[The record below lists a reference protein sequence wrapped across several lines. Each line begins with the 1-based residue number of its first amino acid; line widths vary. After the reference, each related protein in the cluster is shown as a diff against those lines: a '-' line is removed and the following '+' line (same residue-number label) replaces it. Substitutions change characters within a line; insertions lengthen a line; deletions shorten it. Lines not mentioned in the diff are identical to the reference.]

1 MKITTDYTTTS
12 FLFYKNIHI
21 SIRMLSQKIPSFFK
35 YCIFNFSFENMGKI
49 IQQSIRGSIWSYLGL
64 VVGYI
69 NVGIIM
75 PAFFMAEQIGL
86 VQLFIA
92 LSNIF
97 TNFSSLGFSNVIN
110 RMFPEFR
117 DKAKNHHGFLFITV
131 SVGLLGFVL
140 STITFFIL
148 KPSIVESNIEKSPL
162 LVEYIILI
170 IPIFFFRIFFKL
182 LDTYNRVLH
191 DAATGAFW
199 KDFIHKALNLGLI
212 LLFAV
217 NYITFREFFY
227 GYIVSLCLPVIPL
240 TIVLIKRG
248 QFHLKPNLSYLN
260 KPLISEMII
269 VSAFGLINGL
279 SGVLTNNIDK
289 LLINNYLSLKE
300 VGIFSVCALF
310 ATVIRIPGRATT
322 KISTGFIAKA
332 WKKNDLSNIHNI
344 YKKASLGQTIV
355 GSLIFAGIIVNL
367 NNIFSILPE
376 HYNRGRWVLILYSIG
391 ILIRTS
397 NTTSNAIIATSK
409 SYRVLTLIITTQIIY
424 TVLFHIL
431 LIPKMGITGAA
442 LAVLLTYTARTLI
455 VISFIQYKFNMFCY
469 SFKHLLTIIFASI
482 AAFATILVPEP
493 NILILNILTKSF
505 LVSVLF
511 ISLILLFKVST
522 DFEILFKNGVKTLY
536 HFVKKK
542 ES

>member
-1 MKITTDYTTTS
+1 
-12 FLFYKNIHI
+12 
-21 SIRMLSQKIPSFFK
+21 
-35 YCIFNFSFENMGKI
+35 MGKI
-49 IQQSIRGSIWSYLGL
+49 IQQSIKGSIWSYLGL
-64 VVGYI
+64 IVGYA

-86 VQLFIA
+86 VQLFVA

-117 DKAKNHHGFLFITV
+117 DKSKHHHGFLFITV
-131 SVGLLGFVL
+131 SVGLLGFIL
-140 STITFFIL
+140 SAIVFFIL
-148 KPSIVESNIEKSPL
+148 KPSIVESKFEKSPL

-170 IPIFFFRIFFKL
+170 VPVFFFRIFFKL

-212 LLFAV
+212 LLFAA

-227 GYIVSLCLPVIPL
+227 GYIISLCMPVIPL
-240 TIVLIKRG
+240 TFVLIKRG
-248 QFHLKPNLSYLN
+248 QFHLKPNLTYLN
-260 KPLISEMII
+260 KPLVREMII
-269 VSAFGLINGL
+269 VSTFGMINGL

-332 WKKNDLSNIHNI
+332 WKRNDLSQIHNI
-344 YKKASLGQTIV
+344 YKKASLSQTIV

-367 NNIFSILPE
+367 DNIFNILPE
-376 HYNRGRWVLILYSIG
+376 HYSHGRWVLILYSIG

-409 SYRVLTLIITTQIIY
+409 SYRVLTLIIATQIIY

-431 LIPKMGITGAA
+431 LIPNMGITGAA
-442 LAVLLTYTARTLI
+442 LAVMLTYTVRTII
-455 VISFIQYKFNMFCY
+455 VAGFIQYKFKMFCY
-469 SFKHLLTIIFASI
+469 SFRHLLTVIFASI
-482 AAFATILVPEP
+482 AAFATFQVPEP
-493 NILILNILTKSF
+493 NILILNILIKSF
-505 LVSVLF
+505 VVSVLF
-511 ISLILLFKVST
+511 ISLILLFKVSS
-522 DFEILFKNGVKTLY
+522 DFEILFKNGVKTL
-536 HFVKKK
+536 HQLVRKN
-542 ES
+542 EN